1 MLSLQGATRMGAT
14 ARDLDRSFRVLTTL
28 ATVFF
33 ILWYG
38 APASGVCTFLLFNLS
53 HEENPFL
60 LNA

>member
-1 MLSLQGATRMGAT
+1 MGAT